1 MSVAREIVAVLA
13 ELELLLDKDPAALA
27 RREEILATK
36 EELVDRIRAQGEPVT
51 VASSSRDGELT
62 TPCPVCGCGFL
73 ATGRRRYCS
82 DGCRRSAW
90 ASRHRSPAPSAAVV
104 VIAPP
109 AGSRRGQTVYECD
122 ACGTRSLGEQ
132 RCEDCGAFMRR
143 VGLGG
148 LSPCCEEAVAAC
160 ELIAVVEGAG
170 GRR

>member
-1 MSVAREIVAVLA
+1 MSIMREMLAVLA
-13 ELELLLDKDPAALA
+13 ELELLIDKDPGALA

-36 EELVDRIRAQGEPVT
+36 AELVERIDAEPEPVI
-51 VASSSRDGELT
+51 VAPSSRDGEAT
-62 TPCPVCGCGFL
+62 TPCPVCGCGFVV
-73 ATGRRRYCS
+73 TGRRQYCS

-90 ASRHRSPAPSAAVV
+90 ASRHRLPAPQVSVV
-104 VIAPP
+104 VVAPP
-109 AGSRRGQTVYECD
+109 AGSRRPATVYECD
-122 ACGTRSLGEQ
+122 ACGARSLGDQ
-132 RCEDCGAFMRR
+132 RCEGCGVFMRR